1 MQVVRLKH
9 VKSYR
14 RRGRVYWYHRRTKER
29 LPDDENQ
36 RIARV
41 LKINETLDGWRDDV
55 IPGSLGDLICRYR
68 ASPEFKR
75 LKESTKKSGYN
86 IYLALLERTVA
97 KTTVADINTVWLY
110 QARDAMA
117 DTPRAA
123 DMLLSVLSILLN
135 FSIARGWRSDNPARH
150 VKKLRG
156 SKSYE
161 PWQEVAV
168 ERFRA
173 GANPRMVWAVELAI
187 YTGQRQ
193 GDVLAMQWRHI
204 EQGMIS
210 VAQQKTGERLL
221 LPIHRDLAAVLETI
235 PRVGTNI
242 VHREDGRS
250 YTGSGFSS
258 IFQREKRRLGL
269 GGLQFHG
276 LRHTAAARLAEAGA
290 TDREIMAIL
299 GHRTAAMVSRYTRG
313 AEQKRLAQAAIVK
326 LETRTRVSNTPEKGV

>member
-14 RRGRVYWYHRRTKER
+14 VGGRVYWYHRLTKER
-29 LPDDENQ
+29 LPDDETE

-41 LKINETLDGWRDDV
+41 LKINATLDGWRDDV
-55 IPGSLGDLICRYR
+55 IPGSLGDLICRYK

-75 LKESTKKSGYN
+75 LKESTRSGYN
-86 IYLALLERTVA
+86 IYLALLERAVA
-97 KTTVADINTVWLY
+97 KTTVVGIDARWLY
-110 QARDAMA
+110 EVRDAMA

-123 DMLLSVLSILLN
+123 DMMLSVLSVLLN

-156 SKSYE
+156 SKSYQ
-161 PWQEVAV
+161 PWPESAI

-204 EQGMIS
+204 ERGLIS
-210 VAQQKTGERLL
+210 VAQKKTGERLL
-221 LPIHRDLAAVLETI
+221 IPIRGELATVLEAI

-250 YTGSGFSS
+250 YTRSGFSS

-276 LRHTAAARLAEAGA
+276 LRHTAAVRLAEAGA
-290 TDREIMAIL
+290 TDREMMAIL
-299 GHRTAAMVSRYTRG
+299 GHRTAAMVTRYTRG
-313 AEQKRLAQAAIVK
+313 AEQKMLAQAAIVK
-326 LETRTRVSNTPEKGV
+326 LESRTKVSKPPDRSV

>member
-14 RRGRVYWYHRRTKER
+14 VGGRVYWYHRLTKER
-29 LPDDENQ
+29 LPDDETE

-41 LKINETLDGWRDDV
+41 LKINATLDGWRDDV
-55 IPGSLGDLICRYR
+55 IPGSLGDLICRYK

-75 LKESTKKSGYN
+75 LKESTRSGYN
-86 IYLALLERTVA
+86 IYLALLERAVA
-97 KTTVADINTVWLY
+97 KTTVAGIDARWLY
-110 QARDAMA
+110 EVRDAMA

-123 DMLLSVLSILLN
+123 DMMLSVLSVLLN

-161 PWQEVAV
+161 PWPESAI

-204 EQGMIS
+204 ERGLIS
-210 VAQQKTGERLL
+210 VAQKKTGGAASHSDPRRACRRPRSHSARGHEHRPPRGRALL
-221 LPIHRDLAAVLETI
+221 HALRVLVDLPAREAAPRPGAGSNSTVCATRPPCDL
-235 PRVGTNI
+235 PKRVRPT
-242 VHREDGRS
+242 
-250 YTGSGFSS
+250 
-258 IFQREKRRLGL
+258 
-269 GGLQFHG
+269 
-276 LRHTAAARLAEAGA
+276 
-290 TDREIMAIL
+290 
-299 GHRTAAMVSRYTRG
+299 
-313 AEQKRLAQAAIVK
+313 VK
-326 LETRTRVSNTPEKGV
+326 